1 MKINRLLQGLIIILI
16 IQSCAIN
23 QLTNEGES
31 AYQKGNYSA
40 ALNAW
45 DQVIEE
51 YESKGERAAGEIYYK
66 AGMAARKLEK
76 PKKARNYL
84 QKAEYLEY
92 PSPKLYTTLAEIN
105 KNLDNL
111 SKEMEALEGY
121 YNKYPQGDK
130 IQAMTMRLFETYV
143 ESENWKKAA
152 ELWPEIKNKA
162 RSDVDLL
169 TGYLTVNKNLEND
182 SLCDKRAGQILKQE
196 PKNKEA
202 LEWYAKKYFWEAEDL
217 YVKEMKAY
225 KNNRTT
231 SQYDR
236 LLKKLDEV
244 YPTFQKSLDY
254 FLKLYE
260 TDPKPE
266 YAKYI
271 GNIYKRLQKE
281 DKAEYYHEKANK

>member
-1 MKINRLLQGLIIILI
+1 MKINRLLQGLVIILI
-16 IQSCAIN
+16 IQSCAVN
-23 QLTNEGES
+23 QLTSEGES
-31 AYQKGNYSA
+31 AYQKGNYAA
-40 ALNAW
+40 ALKAW

-121 YNKYPQGDK
+121 RNKYPQGDK

-143 ESENWKKAA
+143 ESENWKEAT
-152 ELWPEIKNKA
+152 EIWPEIKNKA

-182 SLCDKRAGQILKQE
+182 SLCDKLAAQILKQD
-196 PKNKEA
+196 PKNKAA